1 MSLEVFLG
9 VSVAVLGVLSIYLYG
24 NFKESRAS
32 VEELTARREREL
44 MYHQSEI
51 GTFKVALSNAQQ
63 VAAIRDEEAG
73 KVTLE
78 NEILKKQL
86 EVEEERYAKLIHQ
99 KKSSEVRL
107 GQIGEH
113 VAPFLE
119 DWPWEPKNFRFL
131 GNPIDGIQFNEDDVV
146 FVEIKTGKS
155 QLSKSQRVVRDLI
168 KLGKVKWAE
177 FRIGKDECS
186 VKIIERI
193 EEDGEEGKS

>member
-1 MSLEVFLG
+1 MWLKILVVALG
-9 VSVAVLGVLSIYLYG
+9 IVSAYLYI
-24 NFKESRAS
+24 NYRESRAS
-32 VEELTARREREL
+32 VEALLERRKREQGQYQLERD
-44 MYHQSEI
+44 
-51 GTFKVALSNAQQ
+51 TFKVALSNAQQ
-63 VAAIRDEEAG
+63 VAAIRDEDAV
-73 KVTLE
+73 KATFE

-113 VAPFLE
+113 VAPFLA
-119 DWPWEPKNFRFL
+119 DWPWDPKNFRFL
-131 GNPIDGIQFNEDDVV
+131 GNPVDGIQFNEDDVV

-168 KLGKVKWAE
+168 KIGKVKWAE
-177 FRIGKDECS
+177 FRIGKDKCS

>member
-1 MSLEVFLG
+1 MGLTVFLG
-9 VSVAVLGVLSIYLYG
+9 VSVAVLGILTIYLYG
-24 NFKESRAS
+24 NVRESKTS
-32 VEELTARREREL
+32 VEQLTARRERERL
-44 MYHQSEI
+44 HYQSEI
-51 GTFKVALSNAQQ
+51 DTFKVALSNAQQ

-86 EVEEERYAKLIHQ
+86 DVEEERYAKLIHQ

-113 VAPFLE
+113 VAPFLD
-119 DWPWEPKNFRFL
+119 DWPWDPKNFRFL
-131 GNPIDGIQFNEDDVV
+131 GNPVDGIQFNEDDVV

-168 KLGKVKWAE
+168 KLGKIKWAE
-177 FRIGKDECS
+177 FRIGKDECT

-193 EEDGEEGKS
+193 EENGES